1 MIETILPNLNPA
13 SGEILMA
20 LSAMA
25 LLMFGV
31 FRGNKSTEFV
41 SLLAAAVMFVTIF
54 VTVSWDETAV
64 YTFGNMF
71 VVDRFTSFMKILVLV
86 ASAFAVVMSTQYF
99 KDEQEERFEYP
110 VLLMLATLGMMVMVS
125 ANDLMSLY
133 MGLELQSL
141 SLYVLASI
149 RRDSELSTEAGLKY
163 FVLGALSSGM
173 LLFGSSLIYGFMGST
188 NFTVIGQSLTHV
200 SELSTHMGPNVGII
214 IGMVLILSGLAF
226 KISAVPFHMWTPDV
240 YQGAPTPVTAFFAVA
255 PKVAALALLVR
266 VLYVP
271 FGELSSSWTQV
282 IVFMSLA
289 SMVLGSVAAVVQTN
303 IKRLM
308 AYSSIGH
315 IGFALVGLAAG
326 NQEGIRGLIIYMSI
340 YLVMNVGTFACILS
354 MRRKD
359 GMVEDISDLSGLIQT
374 RPGMAVA
381 LAIFMLSLAG
391 IPPLAGFWGKW
402 YVFKALIG
410 MAVADPMHTDYGLM
424 SLAVI
429 GVIASVVGAYYYLN
443 VVRVMFFNAPEGEF
457 ILQKSRK
464 MPAIMGVGAALLILF
479 LLPQINGP
487 VLEYARM
494 AAAALIS

>member
-1 MIETILPNLNPA
+1 MTETLLPDLAPA
-13 SGEILMA
+13 YGEIFMA
-20 LSAMA
+20 IGAMA
-25 LLMFGV
+25 LLMLGV
-31 FRGNKSTEFV
+31 FRGNKSTELV
-41 SLLAAAVMFVTIF
+41 SLLAAAVMIITLIITVTWN
-54 VTVSWDETAV
+54 SAAV
-64 YTFGNMF
+64 YTFENMF

-86 ASAFAVVMSTQYF
+86 ASALAVFMSMQYF
-99 KDEQEERFEYP
+99 KDEKEERFEYP
-110 VLLMLATLGMMVMVS
+110 ILVLLATLGMMVMIS

-149 RRDSELSTEAGLKY
+149 RRDSELATEAGLKY
-163 FVLGALSSGM
+163 FVLGALSSGI
-173 LLFGSSLIYGFMGST
+173 LLFGSSLIYGFVGST
-188 NFTVIGQSLTHV
+188 NFTVIGET
-200 SELSTHMGPNVGII
+200 LSQASHGPDIGVI
-214 IGMVLILSGLAF
+214 IGMVLVLAGLAF

-271 FGELSSSWTQV
+271 FGELSESWTQV

-326 NQEGIRGLIIYMSI
+326 SQEGLRGLVIYMAI
-340 YLVMNVGTFACILS
+340 YLVMNVGTFACILA

-359 GMVEDISDLSGLIQT
+359 GMVEDISDLAGLAQT
-374 RPGMAVA
+374 RPAMATA
-381 LAIFMLSLAG
+381 LGIFMLSLAG

-402 YVFKALIG
+402 YVFKAVIAT
-410 MAVADPMHTDYGLM
+410 AVADPMATNYGLIT
-424 SLAVI
+424 LAVI
-429 GVIASVVGAYYYLN
+429 GVMASVIGAYYYLN
-443 VVRVMFFNAPEGEF
+443 IIKVMFFNEPEGEF
-457 ILQKSRK
+457 VLQKSRK
-464 MPAIMGVGAALLILF
+464 LKAIMGVSAALMVLF
-479 LLPQINGP
+479 LLPQINAP

>member
-1 MIETILPNLNPA
+1 MTETMLPDLAPA
-13 SGEILMA
+13 YGEILMA
-20 LSAMA
+20 LGAMA
-25 LLMFGV
+25 LLMYGV
-31 FRGNKSTEFV
+31 FRGNKSTGSV
-41 SLLAAAVMFVTIF
+41 SLMAAALMIVALF
-54 VTVSWDETAV
+54 VTVTWSETAV
-64 YTFGNMF
+64 YTFEDMF
-71 VVDRFTSFMKILVLV
+71 VADRFTSFMKILVLV
-86 ASAFAVVMSTQYF
+86 ASAFAVIMSRQYF
-99 KDEQEERFEYP
+99 KLENEERFEYP
-110 VLLMLATLGMMVMVS
+110 VLLVLATVGMMVMIS

-141 SLYVLASI
+141 SLYVLASF

-173 LLFGSSLIYGFMGST
+173 LLFGCSLIYGFVGST
-188 NFTVIGQSLTHV
+188 NFTVIGET
-200 SELSTHMGPNVGII
+200 LSHLGDHGPNIGVI
-214 IGMVLILSGLAF
+214 IGMVFVLAGLAF

-240 YQGAPTPVTAFFAVA
+240 YEGAPTPVTAFFAVA

-266 VLYVP
+266 VLNVP
-271 FGELSSSWTQV
+271 FAELSHSWTQV

-326 NQEGIRGLIIYMSI
+326 SQEGIRGLLIYMTI

-354 MRRKD
+354 MRRKE
-359 GMVEDISDLSGLIQT
+359 GMVEKISDLSGLAQT
-374 RPGMAVA
+374 RPGMAAA

-402 YVFKALIG
+402 YVFKAVIAT
-410 MAVADPMHTDYGLM
+410 AVADPMHTDYSLII
-424 SLAVI
+424 LAVI
-429 GVIASVVGAYYYLN
+429 GVIASVVGAFYYLN
-443 VVRVMFFNAPEGEF
+443 VVRVMYFDAPEGEF
-457 ILQKSRK
+457 VPQKSFK
-464 MPAIMGVGAALLILF
+464 MRAIMGIGAALLILF
-479 LLPQINGP
+479 LLPQVNTP

-494 AAAALIS
+494 AAAALL

>member
-1 MIETILPNLNPA
+1 MTEIMLPDFAPA
-13 SGEILMA
+13 YGEILLA
-20 LSAMA
+20 LGAMA

-41 SLLAAAVMFVTIF
+41 SLLAAALMIITLFVS
-54 VTVSWDETAV
+54 VTWADTVV
-64 YTFGNMF
+64 YTFENMF
-71 VVDRFTSFMKILVLV
+71 VVDRFTSFMKLLLLV
-86 ASAFAVVMSTQYF
+86 ASALAVLMSMQYF
-99 KDEQEERFEYP
+99 KDEREERFEYP
-110 VLLMLATLGMMVMVS
+110 ILLLLATLGMMVMVS

-149 RRDSELSTEAGLKY
+149 RRDSELATESGLKY
-163 FVLGALSSGM
+163 FVLGALSSGI
-173 LLFGSSLIYGFMGST
+173 LLFGCSLIYGFVGSS
-188 NFTVIGQSLTHV
+188 NFTAIGQN
-200 SELSTHMGPNVGII
+200 LSAASHGPDIGVI
-214 IGMVLILSGLAF
+214 IGMVLVLAGLAF

-255 PKVAALALLVR
+255 PKIAALALLVR

-271 FGELSSSWTQV
+271 FGELSESWVQV

-289 SMVLGSVAAVVQTN
+289 SMVLGSVAAVVQSN

-326 NQEGIRGLIIYMSI
+326 NQEGLRGLIIYMTI
-340 YLVMNVGTFACILS
+340 YLVMNVGTFACILA
-354 MRRKD
+354 MRRRE
-359 GMVEDISDLSGLIQT
+359 GMVEDISDLAGLAQT
-374 RPGMAVA
+374 RPAMATA

-402 YVFKALIG
+402 YVFKAVIAS
-410 MAVADPMHTDYGLM
+410 AVADPMATDYGLLG
-424 SLAVI
+424 LAVI
-429 GVIASVVGAYYYLN
+429 GVMASVVGAYYYLN
-443 VVRVMFFNAPEGEF
+443 VIKVMFFNAPEGEF
-457 ILQKSRK
+457 LPQKSRK
-464 MPAIMGVGAALLILF
+464 LTAIMGLAAALMILF
-479 LLPQINGP
+479 LLPQINAP
-487 VLEYARM
+487 VLDYARM